1 MQDYSDSTAVEID
14 DEIRRIL
21 NESYQRAKSLLAENI
36 DLLHVMAEQL
46 LEKEVLDGAQ
56 IEEILRTHREQRA
69 SQQELLSA
77 VSGDQSA

>member
-1 MQDYSDSTAVEID
+1 VEID

-69 SQQELLSA
+69 SQRELLSA